1 MEELQHDIEDEDDVD
16 ERVRLLE
23 ERDLVAHL

>member
-1 MEELQHDIEDEDDVD
+1 VEELQHDIEDEDDVD